1 MHRILRGPVTTAL
14 VLALGASLTGAA
26 VTGGDPSGNP
36 DSDAVSPPA
45 DTSTPPASG
54 TFSKRVVATGLNN
67 PYEVVRAPD
76 GSLWATE
83 KTGKKVTRVDP
94 ESGEKTTLLSLPGAV
109 HSEGGQDGVLGLA
122 LEEHKSG
129 KLYAYISYSYDIDP
143 TSVVQARTKLERY
156 TYDPDRKRLHR
167 PKAVIAGMPSGNDH
181 QSARLR
187 LGPDGK
193 LYYTIGDQGANQLGN
208 YCKPNYAMRLPTA
221 HEVQGRDWIA
231 YQGKTLRL
239 NTDGSIPSD
248 NPVLG
253 GVRSHVYTY
262 GHRNAQGLAFGP
274 DGTLYSNEMG
284 PKTDDEINILRKGG
298 NYGWPNVSGY
308 RDDKAYVYANWSA
321 SWPTPCDELTFSNF
335 EIPETVPVQE
345 ESDFTESFVQPV
357 HTFGTVG
364 SDFDFQDP
372 TCAQGEMWSVCWP
385 TIAPSSFEHYETSRK
400 SSPSAKSSG
409 KGLPGWHN
417 SLVMTTL
424 KDGTVYRVDLTEDG
438 KDVSKVTKLFTEQN
452 RFRDTALSADGRSLF
467 VVTDSAGP
475 VRDAEG
481 APATGPLENPGAVI
495 EYRLR
500 D

>member
-1 MHRILRGPVTTAL
+1 MHRILRGPVTTAV

-26 VTGGDPSGNP
+26 VTGGDPSGTS

-45 DTSTPPASG
+45 DTSMPPASG
-54 TFSKRVVATGLNN
+54 TFAKRVVATGLNN
-67 PYEVVRAPD
+67 PYEVLRAPD
-76 GSLWATE
+76 GALWATE

-94 ESGEKTTLLSLPGAV
+94 KSGAKTTLLSLPQAV
-109 HSEGGQDGVLGLA
+109 HTEAGQDGVLGLA
-122 LEEHKSG
+122 IEKAGKSG
-129 KLYAYISYSYDIDP
+129 EVYAYISYSYDIDP
-143 TSVVQARTKLERY
+143 GPVVQARTKIERY
-156 TYDPDRKRLHR
+156 TYDPDRKRLHS
-167 PKAVIAGMPSGNDH
+167 PKAVIAGLPSGNDH

-345 ESDFTESFVQPV
+345 ESDFTESFVEPV

-364 SDFDFQDP
+364 SDFDFEDP
-372 TCAQGEMWSVCWP
+372 ACQPSGEAAVCWP
-385 TIAPSSFEHYETSRK
+385 TIAPSSFEHYGTSRK
-400 SSPSAKSSG
+400 SAG
-409 KGLPGWHN
+409 ATGEGMPGWDN

-424 KDGTVYRVDLTEDG
+424 KDGTLYRVDFTDDG
-438 KDVSKVTKLFTEQN
+438 QRVSKVTKLLTEQN
-452 RFRDTALSADGRSLF
+452 RFRDTEFSADGKSIF
-467 VVTDSAGP
+467 AITNSAGYIRGP
-475 VRDAEG
+475 GPDR
-481 APATGPLENPGAVI
+481 APATTGLENPGAII
-495 EYRLR
+495 EYRLQ

>member
-1 MHRILRGPVTTAL
+1 MHHILRGPVTTAL

-26 VTGGDPSGNP
+26 VTGGDPFGNS

-45 DTSTPPASG
+45 RTSTPPASG
-54 TFSKRVVATGLNN
+54 MFAKRVVATGLNN
-67 PYEVVRAPD
+67 PYEIVRAPD

-94 ESGEKTTLLSLPGAV
+94 KTGAKTTLLSLPQAV

-122 LEEHKSG
+122 IEERRG
-129 KLYAYISYSYDIDP
+129 TGEVYAYISYSNDIDSTP
-143 TSVVQARTKLERY
+143 VVQARTKIERY
-156 TYDPDRKRLHR
+156 TYDPDRKRLHS
-167 PKAVIAGMPSGNDH
+167 PEAVIAGMPSGNDH

-193 LYYTIGDQGANQLGN
+193 LYYTIGDQGVNQFGN
-208 YCKPNYAMRLPTA
+208 TCKPSYAMRLPTA
-221 HEVQGRDWIA
+221 HEVEGRDWIA

-274 DGTLYSNEMG
+274 DGTLYSNEQG
-284 PKTDDEINILRKGG
+284 PKTDDEINILKKGG

-308 RDDKAYVYANWSA
+308 RDDKAYAYANWSA

-335 EIPETVPVQE
+335 EIPKTVPVQQE
-345 ESDFTESFVQPV
+345 TDFKQPFVRPV

-364 SDFDFQDP
+364 SDFGFQDP
-372 TCAQGEMWSVCWP
+372 RCAQGEMWSLCWP
-385 TIAPSSFEHYETSRK
+385 TIAPSSFEHYGTSRK
-400 SSPSAKSSG
+400 SAEATG
-409 KGLPGWHN
+409 RGIPGWNN

-424 KDGTVYRVDLTEDG
+424 KDGTVYRVDLTPG
-438 KDVSKVTKLFTEQN
+438 GQGVGKVTELFMEHN
-452 RFRDTALSADGRSLF
+452 RFRDTEFSADGRSLF
-467 VVTDSAGP
+467 VATDSAGP
-475 VRDAEG
+475 VRDAQG
-481 APATGPLENPGAVI
+481 SPVSDPLENPGAII
-495 EYRLR
+495 EYRLQG
-500 D
+500 